1 MVREVLAAS
10 GDAEGVLLHFAGS
23 ASPEEST
30 VLRRILRR
38 GGLT

>member
-1 MVREVLAAS
+1 
-10 GDAEGVLLHFAGS
+10 VLLHFAGS